1 MRHPDSAGRSAL
13 RQVPVFIIL
22 GEGDTSRA
30 STSALSSPRA
40 AWSSQAA
47 LNTVVRPAAAVMALA
62 WFRRAPA
69 HQLSWESATDMSCDR
84 RGMKLSPLASSDHNR
99 MTTSWGPL
107 PRTTTIRQPTARAA
121 TCRAAPRVFSN
132 HSSFVPCCSSTIS
145 ALPPIAT
152 TADLSNACSSRS
164 APIGL
169 SASSGNRSLGA
180 ERRSEETPCRATLR
194 RPHTRVML
202 RPEVEA
208 SKRRER
214 SRPAAEMLRFARHD
228 TGAHGQRRLPQ

>member
-1 MRHPDSAGRSAL
+1 MTAQAREAGGPEGAMRHPDSAGRSAL

-84 RGMKLSPLASSDHNR
+84 RGMKLSPLASSD
-99 MTTSWGPL
+99 
-107 PRTTTIRQPTARAA
+107 Q
-121 TCRAAPRVFSN
+121 
-132 HSSFVPCCSSTIS
+132 
-145 ALPPIAT
+145 
-152 TADLSNACSSRS
+152 
-164 APIGL
+164 
-169 SASSGNRSLGA
+169 
-180 ERRSEETPCRATLR
+180 
-194 RPHTRVML
+194 
-202 RPEVEA
+202 
-208 SKRRER
+208 
-214 SRPAAEMLRFARHD
+214 
-228 TGAHGQRRLPQ
+228 TG